1 MGEEKMNEEEKE
13 ILILDCPRCQGPASV
28 EYENGW
34 CCYITC
40 LDCGCRTVEVEY
52 KCENDKK
59 SALKKAA
66 TLWNVGKVI
75 KMEPGE

>member
-1 MGEEKMNEEEKE
+1 MKDGNDD
-13 ILILDCPRCQGPASV
+13 ILILDCPCCQGPAVV

-40 LDCGCRTVEVEY
+40 MDCGCHTVEARYNTKDEKKEAVK
-52 KCENDKK
+52 KC
-59 SALKKAA
+59 A
-66 TLWNVGKVI
+66 TLWNLGKVI

>member
-1 MGEEKMNEEEKE
+1 MKDGDGD
-13 ILILDCPRCQGPASV
+13 ILILDCPRCQGPAVV

-40 LDCGCRTVEVEY
+40 MDCGCHTVEVEY
-52 KCENDKK
+52 RTDEEKK
-59 SALKKAA
+59 TALEKAA

>member
-1 MGEEKMNEEEKE
+1 MSDEEKE
-13 ILILDCPRCQGPASV
+13 ILVLDCPRCQGPASV

-52 KCENDKK
+52 KCESERK

-66 TLWNVGKVI
+66 RLWNVGKVI

>member
-1 MGEEKMNEEEKE
+1 MNDED
-13 ILILDCPRCQGPASV
+13 ILILDCPRCQGPACV

-40 LDCGCRTVEVEY
+40 LDCGCRTVEVGY
-52 KCENDKK
+52 KCDEDKK
-59 SALKKAA
+59 SAIQKAA

>member
-1 MGEEKMNEEEKE
+1 MTEEKE
-13 ILILDCPRCQGPASV
+13 ILILDCPRCQGPACV

-40 LDCGCRTVEVEY
+40 LDCGCRTVEVGY
-52 KCENDKK
+52 KCEEDKK
-59 SALKKAA
+59 SALRKAA

>member
-1 MGEEKMNEEEKE
+1 MTEEKD
-13 ILILDCPRCQGPASV
+13 ILILDCPRCQGPACV

-40 LDCGCRTVEVEY
+40 LDCGCRTVEVGY
-52 KCENDKK
+52 KCEEDKK
-59 SALKKAA
+59 SALRKAA

>member
-1 MGEEKMNEEEKE
+1 MKDENGDV
-13 ILILDCPRCQGPASV
+13 LILDCPRCQGPACV

-40 LDCGCRTVEVEY
+40 LDCGCHTVEVAY
-52 KCENDKK
+52 KTEQEKEI
-59 SALKKAA
+59 ALEKAA
-66 TLWNVGKVI
+66 ALWNVGKVI